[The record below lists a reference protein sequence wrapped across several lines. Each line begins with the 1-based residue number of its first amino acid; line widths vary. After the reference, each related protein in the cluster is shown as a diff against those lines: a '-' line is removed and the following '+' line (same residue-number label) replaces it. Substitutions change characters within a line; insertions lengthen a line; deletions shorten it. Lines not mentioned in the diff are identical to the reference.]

1 MYGLW
6 LFFKSALAD
15 YDSAFSYLWN
25 PRFKFYF
32 LRIVP
37 TGSFVYLRIRLFSK
51 KSQPKDPTNTMA
63 YDTLPHNWS
72 YQGDVMQKKLFIQVK
87 IDRHDGEIPY
97 EV

>member
-1 MYGLW
+1 MP
-6 LFFKSALAD
+6 
-15 YDSAFSYLWN
+15 FSWD
-25 PRFKFYF
+25 
-32 LRIVP
+32 
-37 TGSFVYLRIRLFSK
+37 
-51 KSQPKDPTNTMA
+51 KDPTNTMA